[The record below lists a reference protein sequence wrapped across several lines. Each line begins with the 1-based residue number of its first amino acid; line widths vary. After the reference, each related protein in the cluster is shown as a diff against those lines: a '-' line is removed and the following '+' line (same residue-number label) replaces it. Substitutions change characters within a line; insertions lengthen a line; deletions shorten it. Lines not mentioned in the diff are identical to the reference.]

1 MDKLLELYAKLENY
15 DQDNSSKLIFH
26 VVIFVLIISINFL
39 KNFINCMKTIF
50 NYQAK
55 NSLCDSIIAAQKNF
69 SIEKKITKFE
79 ITLNILDLKMRKIQ
93 QKALQK

>member
-1 MDKLLELYAKLENY
+1 
-15 DQDNSSKLIFH
+15 
-26 VVIFVLIISINFL
+26 
-39 KNFINCMKTIF
+39 MKTIF

-55 NSLCDSIIAAQKNF
+55 NSLCDSMITAQKTF